1 MCDLLCSDWGIIVRN
16 RNERVNLKDAFA
28 SLSTH
33 LKHLLIVWQVM
44 ENTNFVMYAKKL
56 CAQLNNRS
64 GMTASASVK
73 NASSQHGQPRSW
85 LGAFHVQ
92 PDDHCSKI
100 GSRFPVAS
108 ERRGCPDTSTVSH
121 STSSDAS
128 FHKVAQRNGRPVR
141 EHIIYAKPDATV
153 EQRMSF
159 CESRFRS
166 NTQSADVSSD
176 LISPSLI
183 SVKKQSLLLN
193 NSGLFE
199 FSNNTDSS
207 ADLARNILLKSL
219 VCQDSSVHGNAN
231 INVTCGIYEVPN
243 ERHDPVNFDFL
254 PAGGRVVRDTS
265 TPSQLQ
271 DQRCHST
278 SRALLHRQP
287 LVPCKVPQPSEFSV
301 KMDSLERGPF
311 ETPPA
316 PSSISDGQVSNSLNT
331 VLRQENQLDTSDYI
345 HQEQMV
351 NDPATVSTQRMK
363 DGDACRL
370 PDMPDS
376 LFVDPTSD
384 NDLFDIFGAEFQQFS
399 HNVSADLISWS
410 APKSQNSYRDVP
422 ESSIHFDRSPLFSS
436 LDNGFSCSGNFS
448 LTDTDQLLDAVI
460 SNVSPG
466 GKQSPDDGASCKTSL
481 TDIPSTSLLGKK
493 ESKQYESSGVPSVL
507 IKHESAQIIKQP
519 RFFDKPEDGCLSQN
533 NGAHKS
539 QIRLWIESG
548 QNMKCESASA
558 SNSKGLDTPSK
569 TNRKRSRPGESAKPR
584 PKDRQLI
591 QERIKEL
598 RELVPNGAKVSF
610 VDIASLKSKVL
621 LCIFSCILN
630 FRIATL
636 E

>member
-1 MCDLLCSDWGIIVRN
+1 VRN
-16 RNERVNLKDAFA
+16 RNERETLKDAFA
-28 SLSTH
+28 SLSTC
-33 LKHLLIVWQVM
+33 LKHLLIVTQVM

-56 CAQLNNRS
+56 CTQLNNRS
-64 GMTASASVK
+64 GTTASASVK
-73 NASSQHGQPRSW
+73 NASSQHGQPRTSH
-85 LGAFHVQ
+85 GAFHVQ

-100 GSRFPVAS
+100 SGRLPVAS
-108 ERRGCPDTSTVSH
+108 ERCGCPDTSTVSH
-121 STSSDAS
+121 STSSIAS
-128 FHKVAQRNGRPVR
+128 LHKVTQRNGQPVR
-141 EHIIYAKPDATV
+141 EHIIYAKPDAMV
-153 EQRMSF
+153 EQRVSY
-159 CESRFRS
+159 CESRFGA
-166 NTQSADVSSD
+166 NTQSAGLSSD

-193 NSGLFE
+193 NSGPFE
-199 FSNNTDSS
+199 LSNNTDSS
-207 ADLARNILLKSL
+207 TNLARNILLKSL

-231 INVTCGIYEVPN
+231 INVTRGIYEVPN

-254 PAGGRVVRDTS
+254 PADGRVVRDTITS
-265 TPSQLQ
+265 SQLQ

-287 LVPCKVPQPSEFSV
+287 LVPCKVPQSSEFSV
-301 KMDSLERGPF
+301 KMDSLERGPS

-345 HQEQMV
+345 HREQMM
-351 NDPATVSTQRMK
+351 NASANVSTQRMK
-363 DGDACRL
+363 NGDACRL

-569 TNRKRSRPGESAKPR
+569 TNRKRSRPGESTKPR

-591 QERIKEL
+591 QDRIKEL
-598 RELVPNGAKVSF
+598 RELVPNAAKVS
-610 VDIASLKSKVL
+610 SH
-621 LCIFSCILN
+621 
-630 FRIATL
+630 RH
-636 E
+636 